1 MRLIDFINA
10 GGSITWIL
18 VFMNVMGLSLVFW
31 RLFIFRDFKKK
42 IKGESQEL
50 ASELLRDFKDSNLL
64 AHMDLVKD
72 AISQRV
78 HDLEFGMTSI
88 KVIATTAPLLGL
100 LGTVI
105 GIYEAFQV
113 ISAKGLTDPGQ
124 FASGIS
130 YALITTIVGLIVA
143 IPHFIAHNYLSGEL
157 DSLEIKME
165 KHIGPMLKAES

>member
-18 VFMNVMGLSLVFW
+18 VAMNVLGLSLVFW

-42 IKGESQEL
+42 LDGEATAL
-50 ASELLRDFKDSNLL
+50 AKDLGARLKTTNLL
-64 AHMDLVKD
+64 AHLDLVKD
-72 AISQRV
+72 GISQRV
-78 HDLEFGMTSI
+78 HELEVGMTSI

-143 IPHFIAHNYLSGEL
+143 IPHYIAHNYLSGEL
-157 DSLEIKME
+157 DSLEIEME
-165 KHIGPMLKAES
+165 KQIAPLLKAE

>member
-18 VFMNVMGLSLVFW
+18 VAMNVVGLSLVFW
-31 RLFIFRDFKKK
+31 RIFILKDFKKK
-42 IKGESQEL
+42 IDQEVKL
-50 ASELLRDFKDSNLL
+50 VATDMAKKFNTTSLLSHLE
-64 AHMDLVKD
+64 LVKD
-72 AISQRV
+72 AISARV
-78 HDLEFGMTSI
+78 HELELGMNSI
-88 KVIATTAPLLGL
+88 KIIATTAPLLGL

-113 ISAKGLTDPGQ
+113 ISAKGLSDPGQ

-143 IPHFIAHNYLSGEL
+143 IPHFIAHNYLTGEL
-157 DSLEIKME
+157 DSLEIQME
-165 KHIGPMLKAES
+165 KHIGPMLKGE

>member
-18 VFMNVMGLSLVFW
+18 VAMNVLGLSLVLW
-31 RLFIFRDFKKK
+31 RLFIFRDFRKK
-42 IKGESQEL
+42 IDVESKNL
-50 ASELLRDFKDSNLL
+50 ASDLQSRFKTSNLL
-64 AHMDLVKD
+64 THMDLVKD
-72 AISQRV
+72 GISARV
-78 HDLEFGMTSI
+78 HELEFGMTSI

-143 IPHFIAHNYLSGEL
+143 IPHYIAHNYLSGEL
-157 DSLEIKME
+157 DALEINME
-165 KHIGPMLKAES
+165 KHIAPMLKAE

>member
-18 VFMNVMGLSLVFW
+18 VAMNVVGLSLILW
-31 RLFIFRDFKKK
+31 RLFIFRDFKKRIDSEAK
-42 IKGESQEL
+42 LLTVDLSQ
-50 ASELLRDFKDSNLL
+50 RFKSSNLL
-64 AHMDLVKD
+64 DHIDLVKD
-72 AISQRV
+72 GISQRV
-78 HDLEFGMTSI
+78 HELEFGMTSI

-113 ISAKGLTDPGQ
+113 ISSTGLQDPGK

-143 IPHFIAHNYLSGEL
+143 IPHYIAHNYLSVEL
-157 DSLEIKME
+157 DSLEISME
-165 KHIGPMLKAES
+165 KQIGPMLKGA

>member
-18 VFMNVMGLSLVFW
+18 VAMNVVGLSLIVW
-31 RLFIFRDFKKK
+31 RLFIFRDFKKRIDSEAK
-42 IKGESQEL
+42 SLVTYLKSQFNTNKL
-50 ASELLRDFKDSNLL
+50 ID
-64 AHMDLVKD
+64 HIDLVKD
-72 AISQRV
+72 GISQRV
-78 HDLEFGMTSI
+78 HELEMGMTSI

-113 ISAKGLTDPGQ
+113 IGATGLQDPGQ

-143 IPHFIAHNYLSGEL
+143 IPHYIAHNYLSGEL
-157 DSLEIKME
+157 DSLEIRME
-165 KHIGPMLKAES
+165 KYMGPMLKGE

>member
-10 GGSITWIL
+10 GGSITWVLVAMNIL
-18 VFMNVMGLSLVFW
+18 GLSLVLW
-31 RLFIFRDFKKK
+31 RIFILKDFNKRISEEAKLVAVD
-42 IKGESQEL
+42 ISQTFQTKT
-50 ASELLRDFKDSNLL
+50 LLSHLE
-64 AHMDLVKD
+64 LVKD
-72 AISQRV
+72 AISRRV
-78 HDLEFGMTSI
+78 HELEFGMNTI

-113 ISAKGLTDPGQ
+113 ISAKGLNDPGQ

-143 IPHFIAHNYLSGEL
+143 IPHFVAHNYLSGEL
-157 DSLEIKME
+157 DALEIKLE
-165 KHIGPMLKAES
+165 KQISPMLKGE

>member
-1 MRLIDFINA
+1 MRLIEFINA

-18 VFMNVMGLSLVFW
+18 VAMNVVGLSVICW
-31 RLFIFRDFKKK
+31 RVIIMRAFKAKLADEAKIVARD
-42 IKGESQEL
+42 ISSQYKTKT
-50 ASELLRDFKDSNLL
+50 LLSHLE
-64 AHMDLVKD
+64 LVKD
-72 AISQRV
+72 AISRRV
-78 HDLEFGMTSI
+78 HELELGMTSI

-113 ISAKGLTDPGQ
+113 ISTTGLDDPGK

-143 IPHFIAHNYLSGEL
+143 IPHYVAHNYLSGEL
-157 DSLEIKME
+157 DSLEIQLE
-165 KHIGPMLKAES
+165 KQIGPLLQGE

>member
-18 VFMNVMGLSLVFW
+18 VAMNVVGLSLILW
-31 RLFIFRDFKKK
+31 RFFVVRDFSKKMDTEAK
-42 IKGESQEL
+42 TL
-50 ASELLRDFKDSNLL
+50 AGDMSKRFNTTKLID
-64 AHMDLVKD
+64 HIDLVKD

-78 HDLEFGMTSI
+78 HELETGMTSI

-100 LGTVI
+100 LGTVL

-113 ISAKGLTDPGQ
+113 ISSTGLQDPAK
-124 FASGIS
+124 FAAGIS

-143 IPHFIAHNYLSGEL
+143 IPHYIAHNYLSGEL

-165 KHIGPMLKAES
+165 KQVGPMLKGE

>member
-18 VFMNVMGLSLVFW
+18 VAMNVVGLSLIAW
-31 RLFIFRDFKKK
+31 RLFVLRSFKKTLDS
-42 IKGESQEL
+42 ESKTL
-50 ASELLRDFKDSNLL
+50 ASDLCDRYKTTKLLSQ
-64 AHMDLVKD
+64 MDLVKD
-72 AISQRV
+72 GISQRV
-78 HDLEFGMTSI
+78 HELELGMTSI
-88 KVIATTAPLLGL
+88 KVVATTAPLLGL

-143 IPHFIAHNYLSGEL
+143 IPHYIAHNYLSGEL
-157 DSLEIKME
+157 DSLEINME
-165 KHIGPMLKAES
+165 KHIAPMLKAE

>member
-18 VFMNVMGLSLVFW
+18 VAMNVVGLSLIAW
-31 RLFIFRDFKKK
+31 RLFVLRSFKKT
-42 IKGESQEL
+42 IDSESKTL
-50 ASELLRDFKDSNLL
+50 ASDLCDRYKTTKLLSQ
-64 AHMDLVKD
+64 MDLVKD
-72 AISQRV
+72 GISQRV
-78 HDLEFGMTSI
+78 HELELGMTSI
-88 KVIATTAPLLGL
+88 KVVATTAPLLGL

-143 IPHFIAHNYLSGEL
+143 IPHYIAPNYLSGEL
-157 DSLEIKME
+157 DSLEINME
-165 KHIGPMLKAES
+165 KHIAPMLKAE

>member
-18 VFMNVMGLSLVFW
+18 VAMNVIGLSLVLW
-31 RLFIFRDFKKK
+31 RLFIFKDFK
-42 IKGESQEL
+42 GRLSEES
-50 ASELLRDFKDSNLL
+50 KLL
-64 AHMDLVKD
+64 ADDMTKRFDKANLIDHLDLVKD

-78 HDLEFGMTSI
+78 HELEFGMTTI
-88 KVIATTAPLLGL
+88 KVVATTAPLLGL

-113 ISAKGLTDPGQ
+113 ISNTGLSDPGQ

-143 IPHFIAHNYLSGEL
+143 IPHYIAHNYLTGEL

-165 KHIGPMLKAES
+165 KSIAPMLKGE

>member
-18 VFMNVMGLSLVFW
+18 VAMNILGLSLIFW
-31 RLFIFRDFKKK
+31 RLFIFRAFKQKVD
-42 IKGESQEL
+42 QEAKAL
-50 ASELLRDFKDSNLL
+50 ATDMAKEYKTTSLLSHLE
-64 AHMDLVKD
+64 LVKD
-72 AISQRV
+72 AVSRRV
-78 HDLEFGMTSI
+78 HELEFGMNTI

-113 ISAKGLTDPGQ
+113 ISAKGLSDPGQ

-143 IPHFIAHNYLSGEL
+143 IPHYIAHNYLSGEL
-157 DSLEIKME
+157 DHMEIMME
-165 KHIGPMLKAES
+165 KQISPMLKGE

>member
-1 MRLIDFINA
+1 MRLIDFISA

-18 VFMNVMGLSLVFW
+18 VAMNVLGLSLVLW
-31 RLFIFRDFKKK
+31 RLFIFHDFKKRILSEAK
-42 IKGESQEL
+42 SV
-50 ASELLRDFKDSNLL
+50 ASDLTTKFKDINLL
-64 AHMDLVKD
+64 SNMDLVKD

-78 HDLEFGMTSI
+78 HELEFGMTSI
-88 KVIATTAPLLGL
+88 KVVATTAPLLGL

-105 GIYEAFQV
+105 GIYQAFQV
-113 ISAKGLTDPGQ
+113 ISSKGLSDPGQ

-143 IPHFIAHNYLSGEL
+143 IPHYIAHNYLSGEL

-165 KHIGPMLKAES
+165 KQVAPLLKGE

>member
-1 MRLIDFINA
+1 MRLIDFISS

-18 VFMNVMGLSLVFW
+18 VAMNILGLSLVLW
-31 RLFIFRDFKKK
+31 RLFIFRDFKKN
-42 IKGESQEL
+42 IEIESGNL
-50 ASELLRDFKDSNLL
+50 ANDLKERFQNADLLS
-64 AHMDLVKD
+64 HMDLVKD
-72 AISQRV
+72 SITQRV
-78 HDLEFGMTSI
+78 HELEFGMTSI
-88 KVIATTAPLLGL
+88 KVVATTAPLLGL

-143 IPHFIAHNYLSGEL
+143 IPHFIAHNYLAGEL

-165 KHIGPMLKAES
+165 KQIAPKLKMGQ

>member
-18 VFMNVMGLSLVFW
+18 VGMNIIGLSLILW
-31 RLFIFRDFKKK
+31 RFFILRDFKKRMDSEAK
-42 IKGESQEL
+42 LIATEL
-50 ASELLRDFKDSNLL
+50 SAQFKTKSLLTHL
-64 AHMDLVKD
+64 DLVKD
-72 AISQRV
+72 AISRRV
-78 HDLEFGMTSI
+78 HELEVGMTSI
-88 KVIATTAPLLGL
+88 KVVATTAPLLGL

-113 ISAKGLTDPGQ
+113 ISARGLSDPGQ

-143 IPHFIAHNYLSGEL
+143 IPHYIAHNYLSGEL

-165 KHIGPMLKAES
+165 KHISPMLQAE

>member
-18 VFMNVMGLSLVFW
+18 VGLNIIGLSLILW
-31 RLFIFRDFKKK
+31 RLFILRDFKKK
-42 IKGESQEL
+42 LDQEAKQIAQEMSSQFQTK
-50 ASELLRDFKDSNLL
+50 SLLSHL
-64 AHMDLVKD
+64 DLVKD
-72 AISQRV
+72 AISRRV
-78 HDLEFGMTSI
+78 HELEFGMNTV

-113 ISAKGLTDPGQ
+113 ISAKGLNDPGQ
-124 FASGIS
+124 FAEGIS

-143 IPHFIAHNYLSGEL
+143 IPHYIAHNYLSGEL
-157 DSLEIKME
+157 DSMEIRLEKA
-165 KHIGPMLKAES
+165 IGPMLKGE

>member
-18 VFMNVMGLSLVFW
+18 VAMNIVGLSLILW
-31 RLFIFRDFKKK
+31 RLFIFRDFKKRLDDEARALTSDLEK
-42 IKGESQEL
+42 RFNTK
-50 ASELLRDFKDSNLL
+50 ALLEK
-64 AHMDLVKD
+64 MDLVKD
-72 AISQRV
+72 GISQRV
-78 HDLEFGMTSI
+78 HELEFGMTSI

-113 ISAKGLTDPGQ
+113 ISATGLQDPGR
-124 FASGIS
+124 FAAGIS

-143 IPHFIAHNYLSGEL
+143 IPHYIAHNYLSGEL
-157 DSLEIKME
+157 DAMEINME
-165 KHIGPMLKAES
+165 KHIGPMLKAE

>member
-18 VFMNVMGLSLVFW
+18 VAMNVVGLSLILW
-31 RLFIFRDFKKK
+31 RFFIFRDFAKR
-42 IKGESQEL
+42 IESEAQ
-50 ASELLRDFKDSNLL
+50 LLKTEMKRTFDTTKLL
-64 AHMDLVKD
+64 DHMDLIKD

-78 HDLEFGMTSI
+78 HELELGMTTI

-100 LGTVI
+100 LGTVV

-113 ISAKGLTDPGQ
+113 ISNTGLQDPGQ
-124 FASGIS
+124 FAAGIS

-143 IPHFIAHNYLSGEL
+143 IPHYIAHNYLSGEL

-165 KHIGPMLKAES
+165 KRIGPMLKGE

>member
-18 VFMNVMGLSLVFW
+18 VAMNIVGLSLILW
-31 RLFIFRDFKKK
+31 RFFMFRDFKNK
-42 IKGESQEL
+42 IEGESK
-50 ASELLRDFKDSNLL
+50 LLVTDMTSRFKTSMQLD
-64 AHMDLVKD
+64 HMDIIKD

-78 HDLEFGMTSI
+78 HELEFGMTSI

-100 LGTVI
+100 LGTVV

-113 ISAKGLTDPGQ
+113 ISTTGLQDPGK
-124 FASGIS
+124 FAAGIS

-143 IPHFIAHNYLSGEL
+143 IPHYIAHNYLSGEL

-165 KHIGPMLKAES
+165 KHIGPMLKGA

>member
-18 VFMNVMGLSLVFW
+18 VAMNVLGLSLVLW
-31 RLFIFRDFKKK
+31 RIFILKDFNKRL
-42 IKGESQEL
+42 ESEAKL
-50 ASELLRDFKDSNLL
+50 VASDISQMFQTKVLLSHLE
-64 AHMDLVKD
+64 LVKD
-72 AISQRV
+72 AISRRV
-78 HDLEFGMTSI
+78 HELEFGMNTI

-113 ISAKGLTDPGQ
+113 ISAKGLNDPGQ

-143 IPHFIAHNYLSGEL
+143 IPHFVAHNYLSGEL
-157 DSLEIKME
+157 DALEIKLE
-165 KHIGPMLKAES
+165 KQISPMLKGE

>member
-18 VFMNVMGLSLVFW
+18 VAMNVLGLSLILW

-42 IKGESQEL
+42 LELESKTL
-50 ASELLRDFKDSNLL
+50 AQDLMARLKTSNLL
-64 AHMDLVKD
+64 AHLDLVKD
-72 AISQRV
+72 TISQRV
-78 HDLEFGMTSI
+78 HELEFGMTSI
-88 KVIATTAPLLGL
+88 KVVATTAPLLGL

-143 IPHFIAHNYLSGEL
+143 IPHYIAHNYLSGEL
-157 DSLEIKME
+157 DTLEIKLE
-165 KHIGPMLKAES
+165 KHMTPHLKAE

>member
-18 VFMNVMGLSLVFW
+18 VAMNVIGLSLILWRFFVFN
-31 RLFIFRDFKKK
+31 DFKKK
-42 IKGESQEL
+42 LEPESKDLANEL
-50 ASELLRDFKDSNLL
+50 GSKFKNLKL
-64 AHMDLVKD
+64 IDNFDLVKD
-72 AISQRV
+72 GISQKV
-78 HDLEFGMTSI
+78 HELETGMTSI
-88 KVIATTAPLLGL
+88 KVVATTAPLLGL

-113 ISAKGLTDPGQ
+113 ISATGLQDPGQ

-143 IPHFIAHNYLSGEL
+143 IPHYIAHNYLSGEL

-165 KHIGPMLKAES
+165 KIIAPMLKGE

>member
-18 VFMNVMGLSLVFW
+18 VGMNVFGLSLVVW

-42 IKGESQEL
+42 MELESKNLTADLEK
-50 ASELLRDFKDSNLL
+50 RFRTKNLL
-64 AHMDLVKD
+64 EHMDLVKD

-78 HDLEFGMTSI
+78 HDLEFGMTTI
-88 KVIATTAPLLGL
+88 KVVATTAPLLGL

-113 ISAKGLTDPGQ
+113 ISSTGLQDPGK
-124 FASGIS
+124 FAAGIS

-143 IPHFIAHNYLSGEL
+143 IPHYIAHNYLSGEL
-157 DSLEIKME
+157 DSLELHME
-165 KHIGPMLKAES
+165 KHIGPMLKAE

>member
-18 VFMNVMGLSLVFW
+18 VAMNILGLSLILW
-31 RLFIFRDFKKK
+31 RMFIIRSFRKNLEAEAKVVVK
-42 IKGESQEL
+42 EL
-50 ASELLRDFKDSNLL
+50 ADQLKTTSLVE
-64 AHMDLVKD
+64 HMDLLKD
-72 AISQRV
+72 GISRRV
-78 HDLEFGMTSI
+78 HELEPGMTTI

-113 ISAKGLTDPGQ
+113 ISSTGLQDPGK
-124 FASGIS
+124 FAQGIS

-143 IPHFIAHNYLSGEL
+143 IPHYISHNYLSGEL
-157 DSLEIKME
+157 DALEIQLE
-165 KHIGPMLKAES
+165 KNVAPHLKG

>member
-18 VFMNVMGLSLVFW
+18 VGMNIIGLSLILW
-31 RLFIFRDFKKK
+31 RFFILRDFKKRMDSEAK
-42 IKGESQEL
+42 LIATEL
-50 ASELLRDFKDSNLL
+50 SDQFKTKSLLSHL
-64 AHMDLVKD
+64 DLVKD
-72 AISQRV
+72 AISRRV
-78 HDLEFGMTSI
+78 HELEVGMTSI
-88 KVIATTAPLLGL
+88 KVVATTAPLLGL

-113 ISAKGLTDPGQ
+113 ISARGLSDPGQ

-143 IPHFIAHNYLSGEL
+143 IPHYIAHNYLSGEL

-165 KHIGPMLKAES
+165 KHISPMLQAE

>member
-18 VFMNVMGLSLVFW
+18 VFMNVVGLSLILW
-31 RLFIFRDFKKK
+31 RLFIFRDFKKRL
-42 IKGESQEL
+42 ESETKDL
-50 ASELLRDFKDSNLL
+50 AVDLSKRFDSTNLL
-64 AHMDLVKD
+64 SQMDLVKD
-72 AISQRV
+72 GITQRV
-78 HDLEFGMTSI
+78 HQLEFGMTSI

-143 IPHFIAHNYLSGEL
+143 IPHYIAHNYLSGEL
-157 DSLEIKME
+157 DSLEISME
-165 KHIGPMLKAES
+165 KFIGPMLKTK

>member
-18 VFMNVMGLSLVFW
+18 VAMNVVGLSLIAW
-31 RLFIFRDFKKK
+31 RLFVLRSFKKT
-42 IKGESQEL
+42 IDSESKTL
-50 ASELLRDFKDSNLL
+50 ASDLCDRYKTTKLLSQ
-64 AHMDLVKD
+64 MDLVKD
-72 AISQRV
+72 GISQRV
-78 HDLEFGMTSI
+78 HELELGMTSI
-88 KVIATTAPLLGL
+88 KVVATTAPLLGL

-143 IPHFIAHNYLSGEL
+143 IPHYIAHNYLSGEL
-157 DSLEIKME
+157 DSLEINME
-165 KHIGPMLKAES
+165 KHIAPMLKAE